1 MIRHVVVFRWNDTV
15 TDESLAALSA
25 ALDALPDEIEQ
36 LVAYRHGSDLGLAD
50 TNHDYAL
57 VADLASTD
65 DFAAYRDHPAH
76 QAVIAEHIAPYVDS
90 RVAVQY
96 SWEP

>member
-1 MIRHVVVFRWNDTV
+1 MIRHVVLFRWNDTV
-15 TDESLAALSA
+15 TDESLTALSA
-25 ALDALPDEIEQ
+25 ALDALPDEIDQ
-36 LVAYRHGSDLGLAD
+36 LVAYRHGRDLGLSD
-50 TNHDYAL
+50 TNHDYAV

-65 DFAAYRDHPAH
+65 DFAVYRDHPAH
-76 QAVIAEHIAPYVDS
+76 RALIDEHITPQVAD

>member
-15 TDESLAALSA
+15 TTESLDALSA

-36 LVAYRHGSDLGLAD
+36 LVAYRHGRDLGLAD
-50 TNHDYAL
+50 ANYDYAV
-57 VADLASTD
+57 VADVASTD

-76 QAVIAEHIAPYVDS
+76 RAVIAEHITPHLAD

-96 SWEP
+96 PWEP